1 MTKQRFS
8 LMLALGAIVLTG
20 SGAAVVAQS
29 APNWTTAVT
38 ESDNGHLLGNPE
50 AETKLV
56 EFMSYTCSHCADF
69 ARSGDQAIKL
79 AYVPSGRVSL
89 EIRHLL
95 RDPVD
100 LTAALLTHCG
110 DPAKFPENHAAILYA
125 QDEWMAKARAT
136 TQAQRSRWQFGT
148 NGARRQAM
156 ASDLGFYT
164 IMERRGY
171 SRVALDRCLADEVKA
186 TALAESSQSDI
197 TAYKLTGT
205 PSFVVDGELLAGVFT
220 WPALEKAL
228 GRRF

>member
-1 MTKQRFS
+1 MTRRRIT
-8 LMLALGAIVLTG
+8 LALALGALALTG

-29 APNWTTAVT
+29 GQNWTTAVA
-38 ESDNGHLLGNPE
+38 ENDNGHLLGNPE
-50 AETKLV
+50 AEVKLV

-79 AYVPSGRVSL
+79 AYVPNGRVSF

-125 QDEWMAKARAT
+125 QSEWMAKARAA

-171 SRVALDRCLADEVKA
+171 SRVALDRCLADEGKA
-186 TALAESSQSDI
+186 TALAEASQADLA
-197 TAYKLTGT
+197 TYKLQGT
-205 PSFVVDGELLAGVFT
+205 PSFVVDGELLEGVFT

-228 GRRF
+228 GSRF

>member
-1 MTKQRFS
+1 MTRRS
-8 LMLALGAIVLTG
+8 LSLALALGAVALTG
-20 SGAAVVAQS
+20 SGAAVVAKTAQ
-29 APNWTTAVT
+29 NWTTAVV
-38 ESDNGHLLGNPE
+38 ENDNGHLLGNPE
-50 AETKLV
+50 AKTRLV

-79 AYVPSGRVSL
+79 AYVPNGRVSF

-95 RDPVD
+95 RDPID

-110 DPAKFPENHAAILYA
+110 NPAKFPENHSAILYA

-171 SRVALDRCLADEVKA
+171 SRVALDRCLADEAKA
-186 TALAESSQSDI
+186 TALAESSQADI
-197 TAYKLTGT
+197 ATYKLQGT
-205 PSFVVDGELLAGVFT
+205 PSFVVDGELLEGVFT
-220 WPALEKAL
+220 WPGLERAL
-228 GRRF
+228 GSRF